1 MNLNIQKYVH
11 GIKYHKFKNK
21 RGERKESSLF
31 NTSVLTNGSLCL
43 RVRKSNTRL
52 KNCTPCHDRHKVIS
66 DLHVSAQATGT
77 SIVSSLCENLTDAI
91 RKASSSTGT
100 KNTEKKCEVIMKNM
114 VKEMQ
119 PIVQSKQNIQFTNVL
134 SVTSRTDI
142 DELHDLK
149 SKTKEI
155 EKEMTGNHVSNFLA
169 SGKSYN
175 LYDRDRMATYF
186 KSRQVN
192 VLASSF
198 ENYKHTKRR
207 KKTPFD
213 L

>member
-1 MNLNIQKYVH
+1 M
-11 GIKYHKFKNK
+11 
-21 RGERKESSLF
+21 
-31 NTSVLTNGSLCL
+31 
-43 RVRKSNTRL
+43 
-52 KNCTPCHDRHKVIS
+52 
-66 DLHVSAQATGT
+66 QATGT
-77 SIVSSLCENLTDAI
+77 SIVSSLCEHLTDANL
-91 RKASSSTGT
+91 KASSSTVT
-100 KNTEKKCEVIMKNM
+100 KNTEKKGEVIMKNM
-114 VKEMQ
+114 VKHMQ
-119 PIVQSKQNIQFTNVL
+119 PIVLSKQNIQFTKVM

-186 KSRQVN
+186 ESRQVN

-198 ENYKHTKRR
+198 EI
-207 KKTPFD
+207 
-213 L
+213 